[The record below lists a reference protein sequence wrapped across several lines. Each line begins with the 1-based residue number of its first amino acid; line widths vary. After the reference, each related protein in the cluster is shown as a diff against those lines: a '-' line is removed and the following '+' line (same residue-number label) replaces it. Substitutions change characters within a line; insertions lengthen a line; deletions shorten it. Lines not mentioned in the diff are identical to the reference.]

1 MTAFVRDLRIAL
13 RGLLRSPSFFASS
26 VAILAIAIGANTA
39 LFALIHGL
47 LWKPLPFPDSGR
59 IVTANAVSWHDT
71 TQWRGVEAAGA
82 ALPRTWLL
90 ADGTGSEPEVAL
102 SGMVTAGFFR
112 ALGAEPMAGRAMEA
126 ADERTGNNRSVWLSH
141 SLWRSRYGADR
152 RVIGQRLALN
162 EEAYL
167 VVGVLPE
174 SFQFPMRGNLP
185 DLYIP
190 LDEKLY
196 GGEKGPRT
204 LFGIA
209 RLAPG
214 VPVRGALPVEVRTLD
229 QELRGGDRGSLW
241 LLAAAALL
249 MLAIAV
255 ANLASL
261 AVARAAAKSRET
273 SIRINLG
280 ATRWQ
285 MARLDFATGL
295 VLAVSGSAAGFAL
308 ASWSLELAP
317 FAAELFPALRGA
329 AVIQTPSLAGWPIA
343 FAAATAAVVAVCF
356 GIAPLLRWTGA
367 RASFVAA
374 EIGLGFGLLFVGT
387 LLVRSLLA
395 VLAVS
400 PGFDAANV
408 ISAGIGVP
416 ESRYGTEAKMAG
428 FHTAVMERLRA
439 APGVEAVAAAAPLPM
454 TSRMRT
460 RYDHPSNPQPR
471 ERQSAAAATIVSPDF
486 FRLLRIPLVEG
497 RSFNE
502 FDRLGQPP
510 VIVISRS
517 LAERE
522 FPGGSAIGQRLGA
535 SFWIGPSYPTG
546 TAWRIVG
553 VAADVRQRGLDQP
566 AEPQIYFPLDQM
578 PVEGLSYLL
587 KTVMSPGDA
596 NRVIRSAVSAV
607 DPLVQKPNA
616 TSFSAIVDDTWRDR
630 RWMAAITSGF
640 AIAGLLLAAIG
651 VYGLIAYRVVQRT
664 REIGVRMA
672 IGANSWSTVKLVML
686 DTLRPVAIGLAVAIL
701 PAVWAARWIA
711 SLLYGVGPADP
722 LSAIAA
728 IAGIGLTAL
737 LASAVPAWRA
747 TRISI
752 TEALKS
758 E

>member
-1 MTAFVRDLRIAL
+1 MTAFVRDLRIAA
-13 RGLLRSPSFFASS
+13 RGLLRSPSFLVSS

-47 LWKPLPFPDSGR
+47 LWKPLPFPEAER

-112 ALGAEPMAGRAMEA
+112 ALGVEPLAGRAMEI
-126 ADERTGNNRSVWLSH
+126 ADERAGNNRLVWLSH
-141 SLWRSRYGADR
+141 SLWRSRYGGDR
-152 RVIGQRLALN
+152 RVAGQRLTLN
-162 EEAYL
+162 EEPYL
-167 VVGVLPE
+167 VAGVLPE
-174 SFQFPMRGNLP
+174 SFQFPIRGNLP

-209 RLAPG
+209 RLSPG

-229 QELRGGDRGSLW
+229 QELRGGDRGALW
-241 LLAAAALL
+241 LLAAAAML
-249 MLAIAV
+249 MLAIAA

-261 AVARAAAKSRET
+261 AVARAAARARET
-273 SIRINLG
+273 SIRSSLG

-285 MARLDFATGL
+285 IARFDFASGL
-295 VLAVSGSAAGFAL
+295 LLAFGGSAAGFVL
-308 ASWSLELAP
+308 AAWCLELAP

-329 AVIQTPSLAGWPIA
+329 AMIQTPSLTGWPIV
-343 FAAATAAVVAVCF
+343 FAAVAAIVVAACF
-356 GIAPLLRWTGA
+356 GIAPSLRWTGA
-367 RASFVAA
+367 RATFVAA
-374 EIGLGFGLLFVGT
+374 EIGLGFSLLFVGT

-400 PGFDAANV
+400 PGFDSSNV

-416 ESRYGTEAKMAG
+416 ESRYDTEAKMAG
-428 FHTAVMERLRA
+428 FHAAVMERLRA
-439 APGVEAVAAAAPLPM
+439 APGVEAVAAVAPLPM
-454 TSRMRT
+454 TGRMRT
-460 RYDHPSNPQPR
+460 RYDHPSNPLPR
-471 ERQSAAAATIVSPDF
+471 ERQAVAAATIVSADY
-486 FRLLRIPLVEG
+486 FRLLRIPLLEG
-497 RSFNE
+497 RSFGE
-502 FDRLGQPP
+502 LDRLGQPP

-522 FPGGSAIGQRLGA
+522 FPGRGAIGQRLRA
-535 SFWIGPSYPTG
+535 SFWIGPSYPAN
-546 TAWRIVG
+546 TAWQVVGIV
-553 VAADVRQRGLDQP
+553 ADVRQRGLDQP
-566 AEPQIYFPLDQM
+566 AEPQIYFPLDQL

-587 KTVMSPGDA
+587 KTPMSPGDA
-596 NRVIRSAVSAV
+596 TRVIRSAVSAV
-607 DPLVQKPNA
+607 DPLAQKPKA
-616 TSFSAIVDDTWRDR
+616 SSFSAILGDTWRDR
-630 RWMAAITSGF
+630 RWMAALTGGF

-651 VYGLIAYRVVQRT
+651 IHGLISYRVVQRT

-672 IGANSWSTVKLVML
+672 IGSSPWATVKLVMF
-686 DTLRPVAIGLAVAIL
+686 DTLRPVAAGLAIAIV
-701 PAVWAARWIA
+701 PALWAARWIA
-711 SLLYGVGPADP
+711 SLLYGVAPPDP
-722 LSAIAA
+722 VSAVAA
-728 IAGIGLTAL
+728 ILGISSTAA
-737 LASAVPAWRA
+737 LASALPAWRA